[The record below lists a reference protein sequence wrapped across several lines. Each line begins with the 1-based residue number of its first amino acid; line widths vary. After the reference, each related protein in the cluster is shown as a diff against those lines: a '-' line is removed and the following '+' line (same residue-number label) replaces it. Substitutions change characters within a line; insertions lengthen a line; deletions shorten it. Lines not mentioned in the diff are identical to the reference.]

1 MNTNKLQIALLGNP
15 NVGKSSVFNQ
25 LTGLRQKVGNFPG
38 VTVDKKVGSTTL
50 RKGQDA
56 TVIDF
61 PGTYSLYP
69 TSSDEKVVLNTF
81 ANPNSKD
88 YPNVII
94 YIADITN
101 LERHLLLLTQVQ
113 ELNIP
118 VVLGLNMSDI
128 AVKKGQ
134 QTDVD
139 QLSKKLNVPVISI
152 NGRTGE
158 GIELLKKAV
167 LEVTKQPVSTAEAY
181 AFQKNEAEKLV
192 IKEIL
197 QSESIDNP
205 YQASLWAHHVDDLSF
220 LKAETKQNI
229 NTIRAN
235 HDYNDMRFQI
245 DETLQRYNFIS
256 PLVQN
261 VVKENHQLNAS
272 SLTDKIDKIITHKV
286 FGPIIFFAL
295 LLLVFQSIFSWASAP
310 MDWIDGGIANLGEYL
325 KEILPSGWATDLLLD
340 GVLAGLGGVL
350 VFVPQITIL
359 FFLISLME
367 ESGYM
372 SRAVYMFDRMMMKFG
387 MSGRS
392 IISLISGGACAIP
405 AVMATRAISNWKER
419 MITIMVTPL
428 ISCSARIPVYA
439 ILVAFAVPNESVWGI
454 FSLQGLAFMGLYLL
468 GIVATL
474 GAGMIFKL
482 ILKSDAPSFM
492 AMELPSYKM
501 PYWKNVA
508 LTVSEKVS
516 TFVTE
521 AGKVIIVISIILW
534 AMATYGPGNSIEE
547 AATKAEVELQD
558 MNLDEVASADYI
570 ASKELEASYVGILGK
585 TIEPIFEP
593 LGFDWKI
600 SIALVTSFA
609 AREVFVGTMATIYS
623 VGSAEDDITP
633 LREKLTSSVNPVT
646 GEHEFTKATAYS
658 LMIFY
663 VFAMQCMATLAVV
676 KRETK
681 GWRWPFIQFAY
692 MSALAYFGALITYNI
707 F

>member
-1 MNTNKLQIALLGNP
+1 MNADKLQIALLGNP

-38 VTVDKKVGSTTL
+38 VTVDKKMGSTNL
-50 RKGQDA
+50 SKGQTA

-88 YPNVII
+88 FPDAII
-94 YIADITN
+94 YIADVTN
-101 LERHLLLLTQVQ
+101 LERHLLLLSQVQ

-128 AVKKGQ
+128 AEKKGQ
-134 QTDVD
+134 LTDID
-139 QLSKKLNVPVISI
+139 KLSKKLEIPVISI

-158 GIELLKKAV
+158 GIDLLKKAIIDV
-167 LEVTKQPVSTAEAY
+167 LQQPTATAEAY
-181 AFQKNEAEKLV
+181 AFQKNEAEKQV
-192 IKEIL
+192 INAIL
-197 QSESIDNP
+197 KSEPVENP

-220 LKAETKQNI
+220 LKPETKKNI
-229 NTIRAN
+229 HKIRDE
-235 HDYNDMRFQI
+235 HEYNDMRFQI

-261 VVKENHQLNAS
+261 VVKENHQLNS
-272 SLTDKIDKIITHKV
+272 SSMTDKIDRIITHKV
-286 FGPIIFFAL
+286 FGPFIFFAL

-310 MDWIDGGIANLGEYL
+310 MDWIDAGIANLGEYL
-325 KEILPSGWATDLLLD
+325 KNILPEGWATDLLLD

-405 AVMATRAISNWKER
+405 AVMAARAISNWKER
-419 MITIMVTPL
+419 MITILVTPL

-439 ILVAFAVPNESVWGI
+439 ILVAFAVPDETVGGI

-474 GAGMIFKL
+474 IAGIVFKW
-482 ILKSDAPSFM
+482 ILKSDAPSFL
-492 AMELPSYKM
+492 AMELPSYKV
-501 PYWKNVA
+501 PHWKNVA

-534 AMATYGPGNSIEE
+534 AMATYGPGDSIDD
-547 AATKAEVELQD
+547 ATAKAEVELQD
-558 MNLDEVASADYI
+558 LNLDEVASADYV
-570 ASKELEASYVGILGK
+570 ASKQLEASYVGILGK
-585 TIEPIFEP
+585 TIEPVFRP

-633 LREKLTSSVNPVT
+633 LRQKLSSAINPVT
-646 GEHEFTKATAYS
+646 GENEFTKATAYS

-681 GWRWPFIQFAY
+681 GWKWPLVQFTY
-692 MSALAYFGALITYNI
+692 MSALAYFGALIVYNI